1 MVGPEIFKNIK
12 TVIKAFKLVD
22 VNKTGLVQP
31 CELRR
36 VLETFCVKMKD
47 DEYKKQVNEHIIW
60 KIKRS
65 PGRINKPKI
74 PKRKCFP
81 NSVSSEEVW
90 KNCSLDEIERTFCH
104 ELLKSYEKVG
114 KALSAGDPSK
124 SGYISLNYLKF
135 VLDTFVYRLPRR
147 IFIRLMKRLGL
158 KTTTKVKWKQ
168 FLTSLYEPQWLEVNN
183 KIPLTKRNRQEKSP
197 ARGSETRFRITS
209 RNQSHKEDI
218 ITKLFRYEDHY
229 TSLKKELL
237 VNTKPDG
244 QIRGEEL

>member
-1 MVGPEIFKNIK
+1 
-12 TVIKAFKLVD
+12 
-22 VNKTGLVQP
+22 
-31 CELRR
+31 
-36 VLETFCVKMKD
+36 MKD
-47 DEYKKQVNEHIIW
+47 DEYKKGLLGESTSQ
-60 KIKRS
+60 
-65 PGRINKPKI
+65 
-74 PKRKCFP
+74 KCQKG
-81 NSVSSEEVW
+81 N
-90 KNCSLDEIERTFCH
+90 EIEKAFCH

-114 KALSAGDPSK
+114 KALSAGDPSE

-147 IFIRLMKRLGL
+147 IFIRLMERLGL

-183 KIPLTKRNRQEKSP
+183 KIPLTKRNSTAAAQNCCRSPRHGSAGALQETS
-197 ARGSETRFRITS
+197 ITS

-237 VNTKPDG
+237 VNTTYTPCSYN
-244 QIRGEEL
+244 